1 MALHHKRPK
10 FCIETMPPKK
20 KVEEP
25 TIGPWMLGRF
35 SKALKVGLVGMPNVG
50 KSTLY
55 NSLSKSHHSKAANVP
70 FCTIDPTETR
80 AFVEDPRF
88 QWLCEKYK
96 PKSEVPAFLTVVDI
110 AGLISGA
117 SKGEGLGNAFLSH
130 IQAVDG
136 IVHVMRAFEDDDI
149 IHAEDTV
156 DPVRD
161 IETITKELRIKDIS
175 IMQSKMEIHMK
186 GKTSAKTKSPAAAKK
201 WEEELAF
208 MERLIAWLESGK
220 DVKSD
225 MSQWSTKDIEYLND
239 YMLLTAKPVL
249 FAINMN
255 KKDYCRKKNKFLKPI
270 FEWVNKNAPG
280 SQMIP
285 YCGSYE
291 EELQD
296 MPDDAAR
303 EKQLKEDETT
313 SAMTKIINTSFHMI
327 HLAYF
332 FTAGPD
338 EVKAWTIRKGM
349 KAPQAA
355 GCIHTDFEHGFIC
368 AEVMSYTDLKEL
380 GSEAEVKAAGKYRQE
395 GKTYEVQDG
404 DVIFFKFNV
413 TTKKK

>member
-1 MALHHKRPK
+1 
-10 FCIETMPPKK
+10 MPPKK
-20 KVEEP
+20 KVEEV

-88 QWLCEKYK
+88 EWLVDKYK
-96 PKSEVPAFLTVVDI
+96 PASVVPAHLTVVDI

-136 IVHVMRAFEDDDI
+136 IIHVMRAFEDDDI

-161 IETITKELRIKDIS
+161 IETICKELRIKDIS
-175 IMQSKMEIHMK
+175 IMASKLEHHQK
-186 GKTSAKTKSPAAAKK
+186 GKQSAKTKSPAAAKK
-201 WEEELAF
+201 WEEEEAF
-208 MERLIAWLESGK
+208 MKRLIEWLEAGN

-225 MSQWSTKDIEYLND
+225 MTQWSTKDIEYLND
-239 YMLLTAKPVL
+239 YMLLTAKPVM

-270 FEWVNKNAPG
+270 FEWVQKNAKG
-280 SQMIP
+280 SMIIP

-296 MPDDAAR
+296 MENDAAR

-313 SAMTKIINTSFHMI
+313 SAMSKIITNAFSMI
-327 HLAYF
+327 HLIYF

-355 GCIHTDFEHGFIC
+355 GTIHTDFEHGFIC
-368 AEVMSYTDLKEL
+368 AETMAYADLKEL
-380 GSEAEVKAAGKYRQE
+380 GSEAAVKAGGKYRQE
-395 GKTYEVQDG
+395 GKTYEVADG

-413 TTKKK
+413 TTKGKK